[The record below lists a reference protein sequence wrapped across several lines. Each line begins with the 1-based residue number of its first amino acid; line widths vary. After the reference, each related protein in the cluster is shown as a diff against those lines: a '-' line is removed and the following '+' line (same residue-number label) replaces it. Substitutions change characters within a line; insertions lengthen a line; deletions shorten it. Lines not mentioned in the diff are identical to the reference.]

1 MLLKQLNSIQHT
13 EVWNWTKKTH
23 KMTEMADAI
32 YDLLMIANFA
42 WKRGSGA
49 KDSMLKPLHSASC
62 LTLPL
67 LGLQEWWVTE
77 GGIK

>member
-32 YDLLMIANFA
+32 YAHDSQLCLEEREWSKRLNAEAITFCQLFDLAIV
-42 WKRGSGA
+42 GA
-49 KDSMLKPLHSASC
+49 TGMVKV
-62 LTLPL
+62 
-67 LGLQEWWVTE
+67 G
-77 GGIK
+77 